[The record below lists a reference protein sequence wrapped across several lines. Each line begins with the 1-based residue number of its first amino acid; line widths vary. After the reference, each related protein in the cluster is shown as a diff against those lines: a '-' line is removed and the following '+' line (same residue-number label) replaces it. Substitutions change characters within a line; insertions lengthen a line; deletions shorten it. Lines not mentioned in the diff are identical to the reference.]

1 MTTVEEDKQL
11 LVDIQAQV
19 VVVNSGVD
27 NLLAQVAALNAELA
41 ASGGAVTQADLD
53 AIGAS
58 AQAIK
63 DSLTGIVAKEP
74 TAV

>member
-19 VVVNSGVD
+19 VKVNTGVD
-27 NLLAQVAALNAELA
+27 ALIAQVATLTAQVANGSV
-41 ASGGAVTQADLD
+41 ASQADLD

-63 DSLTGIVAKEP
+63 DSLGGVVAKEP
-74 TAV
+74 TSA